1 MTITISN
8 PVESSKFEKL
18 LKFLY
23 RERIAFS
30 FEPTP
35 SCVPLD
41 KSVSEED
48 LAIRERL
55 HNKYVLSGQ
64 WATMNLD
71 EKEDAAILEKML
83 FLEETG
89 QAEPLSLEENN
100 AFSNEMK
107 SWL

>member
-8 PVESSKFEKL
+8 SVESSKYEKL

-35 SCVPLD
+35 S
-41 KSVSEED
+41 VSEED

-55 HNKYVLSGQ
+55 RAKYDVSGQ

-83 FLEETG
+83 YLEETG
-89 QAEPLSLEENN
+89 QAEPLSVEENN

>member
-8 PVESSKFEKL
+8 SVESSKYEKL

-35 SCVPLD
+35 SPQE
-41 KSVSEED
+41 SSRTVSEED

-83 FLEETG
+83 YLEETG
-89 QAEPLSLEENN
+89 QAEQLSVEENN

>member
-1 MTITISN
+1 MTITIPN
-8 PVESSKFEKL
+8 TVESSKYEKL

-35 SCVPLD
+35 SPQE
-41 KSVSEED
+41 STRTVSEED
-48 LAIRERL
+48 LAIQERL
-55 HNKYVLSGQ
+55 RAKYVLSGQ
-64 WATMNLD
+64 WANMNVD

-83 FLEETG
+83 YLEETG